1 MHDSVTDKLKRSLP
15 SLFQNIS
22 HFRFF
27 FILYTL
33 PVLIHQSPNKVN
45 ITGELRRPGIHRH
58 PRFLLLDEPAG
69 EAAVVKSGS

>member
-15 SLFQNIS
+15 GRFQYIS

-45 ITGELRRPGIHRH
+45 ITGELCRPGIHRRL
-58 PRFLLLDEPAG
+58 RFLLLGEPAG
-69 EAAVVKSGS
+69 AAAVVNSGS